1 MRHRN
6 HSKRLAR
13 KPNQSRLLLKNLVTS
28 VILYEKVRTTKKRA
42 QVAKSLVDRVIAI
55 GKRERTDLAI
65 RKINTMLTDENAC
78 RKILE
83 VLKGRYA
90 KRPSGFTRIV
100 PVGQRQ
106 GDGAFLVDFM
116 LVDAAAP
123 VVEKDAEPAAPKKA
137 PARTKKA
144 SSS

>member
-55 GKRERTDLAI
+55 GKRERADLAI

-83 VLKGRYA
+83 VLKTRYA

-100 PVGQRQ
+100 PAGQRV

-123 VVEKDAEPAAPKKA
+123 VVEKEAAEPAPKKVT
-137 PARTKKA
+137 RTKKA
-144 SSS
+144 S